1 MESYLIRRVGQALLV
16 LWGAYTVTYL
26 ILYLLPSDPLA
37 LMLAASNID
46 IASLSPAQ
54 VAEARV
60 HYGLDQGAVAR
71 YFTLLGN
78 LLRGDLGTSLST
90 GKPVAEM
97 LASRLPETLKLA
109 GLAVALSVAGGA
121 GFAYL
126 VALLPWR
133 GPRVALSRLPAFG
146 LSVPVFWTGLL
157 LIQVFSFTLGWFPSM
172 GNKGFASLVL
182 PAATLAI
189 PSAAIYA
196 QVLLRGF
203 GAAWSQP
210 YVVTARAKGLSR
222 AEIQWRHVARNA
234 VAPVVTLI
242 GLQIGHT
249 VSGAVLVETV
259 FNRVGVGRLAQE
271 AVLRQDVSVVLAVV
285 SVSAAAF
292 VTINLILDL
301 VYPLLDPRIARAPK
315 IT

>member
-1 MESYLIRRVGQALLV
+1 MAPYILRRLGQALLV
-16 LWGAYTVTYL
+16 LWGAYSITYL

-46 IASLSPAQ
+46 IASLTEAQ
-54 VAEARV
+54 VAEARA

-71 YFTLLGN
+71 YFTLLAD

-97 LASRLPETLKLA
+97 LASRLPQTLQLA
-109 GLAVALSVAGGA
+109 GFAVALSVIGGA

-126 VALLPWR
+126 VSLLPWR
-133 GPRVALSRLPAFG
+133 APRVALGRLPAFG

-157 LIQVFSFTLGWFPSM
+157 LIQVFSFTLGWFPPM
-172 GNKGFASLVL
+172 GNKGFAALVL
-182 PAATLAI
+182 PAVTLAI

-203 GAAWSQP
+203 EEVWHQP
-210 YVVTARAKGLSR
+210 FIVTARAKGLTR
-222 AEIQWRHVARNA
+222 GEIQWRHVARNA
-234 VAPVVTLI
+234 ALPVLTLI

-271 AVLRQDVSVVLAVV
+271 AVLRQDVTVVLAVV
-285 SVSAAAF
+285 TVSAAAF
-292 VTINLILDL
+292 VTINLIVDL
-301 VYPLLDPRIARAPK
+301 LYPLLDPRVARAPK
-315 IT
+315 VT